1 MGQEP
6 KRQPQVV
13 DRVSM
18 VSFTLRD
25 LLVYFLRLG
34 TLGFGGPIALAG
46 HMQKDLVEERRWV
59 SKQDY
64 LEGLAFSQ
72 LSPGPLAAQLAMYL
86 GWLRAGALGA
96 TLVGVA
102 FILPSLLMV
111 LVLAALYVHFGSLPW
126 IQGMFYGIGAAVIAI
141 IVRSAIKLVR
151 GTVGRDWLLW
161 AIFTALAITTAW
173 TKSEIVWLFLLCGV
187 IAMFVK
193 APPLIPSRATSA
205 MFVGGV
211 GPLLTGIH
219 GLASIATVGVL
230 FLFFLKAGAF
240 VFGSGLAIV
249 PFLYGGVVAKFHW
262 LTERQF
268 VDAVAVAM
276 ITPGPVVITAAF
288 IGYVVAG
295 PVGALVAAW
304 AVFAPPYFIVLFGA
318 PYYRRFAQNRQVKAF
333 VQGVTAAAV
342 GAIAGAAYILARRS
356 LVDLPTVLIGF
367 VTLVIL
373 MFTKKIPEPLVIL
386 AAGAVGVFL
395 HGKVG

>member
-1 MGQEP
+1 
-6 KRQPQVV
+6 
-13 DRVSM
+13 M
-18 VSFTLRD
+18 VSFSLQE

-34 TLGFGGPIALAG
+34 SFGFGGPIALAG

-59 SKQDY
+59 SKEDY

-86 GWLRAGALGA
+86 GWLRSGALGA
-96 TLVGVA
+96 TLVGIA
-102 FILPSLLMV
+102 FILPSFLMV

-151 GTVGRDWLLW
+151 GTVGKDWLLW
-161 AIFTALAITTAW
+161 GIFAALAITTAW

-187 IAMFVK
+187 IAMLVK
-193 APPLIPSRATSA
+193 APLRFSTRATPL
-205 MFVGGV
+205 VLLGGLS
-211 GPLLTGIH
+211 PLMTGIH
-219 GLASIATVGVL
+219 GLASVATLGVL

-249 PFLYGGVVAKFHW
+249 PFLYGGVVEKFHW

-268 VDAVAVAM
+268 VDAVAIAM
-276 ITPGPVVITAAF
+276 ITPGPVVVTSAF
-288 IGYVVAG
+288 IGHLVAG
-295 PVGALVAAW
+295 PLGALVAAW
-304 AVFAPPYFIVLFGA
+304 AVFAPPYFIVISGA

-356 LVDLPTVLIGF
+356 VVDVPTIIIAV
-367 VTLVIL
+367 VTLGIL
-373 MFTKKIPEPLVIL
+373 MLSKRVPEPIVIL
-386 AAGAVGVFL
+386 AAGAAGVLLHRTVG
-395 HGKVG
+395 

>member
-1 MGQEP
+1 M
-6 KRQPQVV
+6 V
-13 DRVSM
+13 DCAST
-18 VSFTLRD
+18 VSFTLRA

-86 GWLRAGALGA
+86 GWLRAGTIGA
-96 TLVGVA
+96 TLVGIA
-102 FILPSLLMV
+102 FILPSFLMV

-304 AVFAPPYFIVLFGA
+304 AVFAPPYFIVLVGA